1 MTQII
6 LASASP
12 RRREL
17 LTQIGIHY
25 ALHPVDMDETPLANE
40 MPLPY
45 VQRLAAEKSRLAQQ
59 QCAQQLPVLAAD
71 TSVIINARILGKPA
85 SEAACV
91 EMLQQLSG
99 QTHQVL
105 TALSLRWGQQHWQT
119 VSQTAVSFRPIAEE
133 EMRCYWA
140 TGEPCDKA
148 GGYAIQGLGS
158 VFVTQISGSFS
169 GVVGLPLFETASLLE
184 QIGIKVIHD

>member
-17 LTQIGIHY
+17 LTQIGICY
-25 ALHPVDMDETPLANE
+25 TLHPVDMDETPLANE

-59 QCAQQLPVLAAD
+59 QCTQQLPVLAAD
-71 TSVIINARILGKPA
+71 TSVIINARILGKPE

-133 EMRCYWA
+133 EMRRYWA

>member
-17 LTQIGIHY
+17 LTQIGICY
-25 ALHPVDMDETPLANE
+25 TLHPVDMDETPLANE

-59 QCAQQLPVLAAD
+59 QCTQQLPVLAAD
-71 TSVIINARILGKPA
+71 TSVIINARILGKPE

-91 EMLQQLSG
+91 EMLRLLSG

-133 EMRCYWA
+133 EMRRYWA